1 MIERAHTN
9 EDIPQSL
16 EEGEIIR
23 LYKGKGVK
31 GKWSNEREI
40 TLAISVGKVL
50 KRIIYERVKNKL
62 HITKAQV
69 GGKARSTTADHLL
82 VLKQAIKEICKVGK
96 QPTLYS

>member
-9 EDIPQSL
+9 EEIPQSW

-50 KRIIYERVKNKL
+50 KRIIYERVKTNSTSQKRKL
-62 HITKAQV
+62 EAKPEAQQLIT
-69 GGKARSTTADHLL
+69 S
-82 VLKQAIKEICKVGK
+82 
-96 QPTLYS
+96 